1 MVIVSSTD
9 VGSTIT
15 FWKRLSKAPSFS
27 IYWRYSSNVVAPTH
41 WISPLAKAGLNM
53 LEASS
58 EPVAPP
64 APTIVWISSMNKM
77 ISSFFSNS
85 FITAF
90 ILSSNC
96 PRYFVPATKLAK
108 SSVTTRLLN
117 KLRDTFFLII
127 RKAKPSAIA
136 DLPTP
141 GSPIKSGL
149 FFFLRLKI
157 WETRSIS
164 FSRPTTGSSFPS
176 SAISVKSRPKLSK
189 TGVFDFL
196 LVFPPEGGLLN
207 ELSFKLSSCPESS
220 LNDSAF
226 GKFSK

>member
-1 MVIVSSTD
+1 MI
-9 VGSTIT
+9 

-27 IYWRYSSNVVAPTH
+27 MYCLYSSKVVAPMH

-53 LEASS
+53 FEASS

-64 APTIVWISSMNKM
+64 APTMVWISSIKRMM
-77 ISSFFSNS
+77 SSFFSNS

-90 ILSSNC
+90 IRSSNC
-96 PRYFVPATKLAK
+96 PLYLVPATKLARSK
-108 SSVTTRLLN
+108 VTTRLLN
-117 KLRDTFFLII
+117 KIRETFFWII

-141 GSPIKSGL
+141 GSPINKGL
-149 FFFLRLKI
+149 FFLRRLKI
-157 WETRSIS
+157 WQTRSIS

-176 SAISVKSRPKLSK
+176 SAISVKSLPKLSK

-196 LVFPPEGGLLN
+196 LDLLAGLLK
-207 ELSFKLSSCPESS
+207 LPSFKLSSCPKSS
-220 LNDSAF
+220 L
-226 GKFSK
+226 